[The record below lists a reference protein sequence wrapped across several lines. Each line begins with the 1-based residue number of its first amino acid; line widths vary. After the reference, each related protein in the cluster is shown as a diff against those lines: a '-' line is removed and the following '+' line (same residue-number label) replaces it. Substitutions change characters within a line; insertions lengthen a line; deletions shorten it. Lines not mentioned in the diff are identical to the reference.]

1 MACID
6 YIDCMDLGGCV
17 TMRHSLHLSP
27 DQAPHFPARG
37 GAQPPY
43 QELYIYGFIGT
54 KNQGHHIVDL
64 LITMMNRR
72 RTMCI
77 VSVKLSALIPMAT
90 SAKCIF

>member
-6 YIDCMDLGGCV
+6 YIDCMDVGGCV
-17 TMRHSLHLSP
+17 TVSISHQIRPHISP
-27 DQAPHFPARG
+27 PEVAPGH
-37 GAQPPY
+37 QPPD

-64 LITMMNRR
+64 FITMMNRR

-90 SAKCIF
+90 SEKCIF